1 MANQN
6 PQPEVYTTRH
16 TFGDNVNAIGAGT
29 TVTQTVFTNQAN
41 NEEVRIYGIMAEI
54 MAGGTGATNGV
65 FNGANGPT
73 CCSCDAIDAAPTC
86 QDFNVKILVG
96 ANAVP
101 SQSFSIDSIA
111 CKDDKTLTFPVPVLV
126 LFQQP
131 LSIVVTN
138 NTACTATDCIVGG
151 VALQPCNRT
160 IKITLIGELAIQSA
174 DCVDPSLIQG

>member
-16 TFGDNVNAIGAGT
+16 VFGDNVNPIAAGT
-29 TVTQTVFTNQAN
+29 SVTQTIYTNQAN

-54 MAGGTGATNGV
+54 MAGGTGAAGGT
-65 FNGANGPT
+65 FNGANGPV
-73 CCSCDAIDAAPTC
+73 CCSCDAIDTAPTC
-86 QDFNVKILVG
+86 MDFDMKILVG

-101 SQSFSIDSIA
+101 SQSFSIESIA
-111 CKDDKTLTFPVPVLV
+111 CKDDKTLTFPVPILV

-138 NTACTATDCIVGG
+138 NTACAGT
-151 VALQPCNRT
+151 PNRT

>member
-1 MANQN
+1 MEQEVRDMANQN

-16 TFGDNVNAIGAGT
+16 VFGNNADPIAAGT
-29 TVTQTVFTNQAN
+29 SVTQTIYTNQAN

-54 MAGGTGATNGV
+54 MAGGTGAAGGG
-65 FNGANGPT
+65 FNGANGPV
-73 CCSCDAIDAAPTC
+73 CCSCDAIDTAPTC
-86 QDFNVKILVG
+86 MDFDMKILVG

-101 SQSFSIDSIA
+101 SQSFSIESIA
-111 CKDDKTLTFPVPVLV
+111 CKDDKTLTFPVPILV

-138 NTACTATDCIVGG
+138 NTACAGT
-151 VALQPCNRT
+151 PNRT

>member
-16 TFGDNVNAIGAGT
+16 VFGDNANPIAAGT
-29 TVTQTVFTNQAN
+29 SVTQTIYTNQAN

-54 MAGGTGATNGV
+54 MAGGTGAAGGA
-65 FNGANGPT
+65 FNGANGPV
-73 CCSCDAIDAAPTC
+73 CCSCDAIDTAPTC
-86 QDFNVKILVG
+86 MDFDMKILVG

-101 SQSFSIDSIA
+101 SQSFSIESIA
-111 CKDDKTLTFPVPVLV
+111 CKDDKTLTFPVPILV

-138 NTACTATDCIVGG
+138 NTACAGT
-151 VALQPCNRT
+151 PNRT

>member
-16 TFGDNVNAIGAGT
+16 VFGDNVAVIGAGT

-41 NEEVRIYGIMAEI
+41 NEEVRIYGLMAEI
-54 MAGGTGATNGV
+54 MAGGTGAVGGG
-65 FNGANGPT
+65 FIGSNGPV
-73 CCSCDAIDAAPTC
+73 CCACDAVDTQPTC
-86 QDFNVKILVG
+86 MDFNVKILVG

-101 SQSFSIDSIA
+101 SQSFALTDIV

-131 LSIVVTN
+131 LSIVITN
-138 NTACTATDCIVGG
+138 NTQCAAAT
-151 VALQPCNRT
+151 NRT
-160 IKITLIGELAIQSA
+160 VKITLIGELAIQSA

>member
-1 MANQN
+1 MEQEVRDMANQN

-16 TFGDNVNAIGAGT
+16 VFGDNAAVISAGT
-29 TVTQTVFTNQAN
+29 RVTQTVYTNQAN

-54 MAGGTGATNGV
+54 MAGGTGAAGGA
-65 FNGANGPT
+65 FNGSNGPV
-73 CCSCDAIDAAPTC
+73 CCSCDAIDTAPTC
-86 QDFNVKILVG
+86 MDFNITLLVG

-101 SQSFSIDSIA
+101 SQSFSIESIA

-131 LSIVVTN
+131 LSVVITN
-138 NTACTATDCIVGG
+138 NTQCIAGT
-151 VALQPCNRT
+151 NRT
-160 IKITLIGELAIQSA
+160 IKISLIGELAIQSA

>member
-16 TFGDNVNAIGAGT
+16 NFGNNAAVISAGS
-29 TVTQTVFTNQAN
+29 TVTQTVYTNQAN
-41 NEEVRIYGIMAEI
+41 NEEVRIYGLMVEV
-54 MAGGTGATNGV
+54 MAGSVAAGVLNGS
-65 FNGANGPT
+65 NGPL
-73 CCSCDAIDAAPTC
+73 CCSCDAINTQPTC
-86 QDFNVKILVG
+86 NDFSVKILVG

-101 SQSFSIDSIA
+101 SQAFDVASIA

-138 NTACTATDCIVGG
+138 NTQC
-151 VALQPCNRT
+151 VAASNRT
-160 IKITLIGELAIQSA
+160 VKVTLIGELAIQAA